1 MCTKTSKIII
11 PVRKRFKVIVYNF
24 IYLIQT
30 CKNRMRGIQNHYFC
44 MSLFLTYQPFFI
56 RFCCWGKSC
65 KHCFTWNSL
74 SSIWIIL
81 HMDEIC
87 TLFPNYYFKIT
98 STPLLTRL
106 SKIFKTF
113 DIRSDL
119 NFLNTQ
125 NSRSEHIWTLNFS
138 IRFDSLR
145 TSNISDISNI
155 FDTLARTDFWV
166 ELGWIGCAD

>member
-30 CKNRMRGIQNHYFC
+30 CKNRMRGVQNHYFC

-98 STPLLTRL
+98 STPLLTTKQCLWHFEERWYL
-106 SKIFKTF
+106 FC
-113 DIRSDL
+113 
-119 NFLNTQ
+119 
-125 NSRSEHIWTLNFS
+125 SRQTLFVLWCMYFPKA
-138 IRFDSLR
+138 ILVMEF
-145 TSNISDISNI
+145 
-155 FDTLARTDFWV
+155 
-166 ELGWIGCAD
+166 

>member
-30 CKNRMRGIQNHYFC
+30 CKNRMRGVQNHYFC

-98 STPLLTRL
+98 STPLLTTKQCLWHFEERWYL
-106 SKIFKTF
+106 FCSRQILFVLWLLHAFIFLRQYWLWSFKSGDIKIVKF
-113 DIRSDL
+113 
-119 NFLNTQ
+119 
-125 NSRSEHIWTLNFS
+125 
-138 IRFDSLR
+138 
-145 TSNISDISNI
+145 
-155 FDTLARTDFWV
+155 
-166 ELGWIGCAD
+166 